1 MSLVELSVGDAVS
14 ILGLSEEQAAE
25 FLELALTFA
34 GQPPEERN
42 ATQIGQEL
50 ELNATQ
56 QDQLAQILSDL
67 NQTVD
72 GVNFN
77 ATALN

>member
-14 ILGLSEEQAAE
+14 LIGLSEEQAAE
-25 FLELALTFA
+25 FLELALIFV

-56 QDQLAQILSDL
+56 QDQLAQIVSDL